1 MTDIV
6 PNTAGYDGIRSDI
19 VALLE
24 SARRTAARSVNALM
38 TASYWEIGRRIVE
51 FEQGGQERAIYGEA
65 LIQRL
70 SADLTRRFGRGFSPR
85 NIEQMRQFYQ
95 CWPTERDLPDT
106 A

>member
-19 VALLE
+19 VTLLE

-51 FEQGGQERAIYGEA
+51 FEQDGQERAASGAA
-65 LIQRL
+65 LLLRL
-70 SADLTRRFGRGFSPR
+70 AAKLSTGVG
-85 NIEQMRQFYQ
+85 
-95 CWPTERDLPDT
+95 
-106 A
+106 